1 VKKEIIFENL
11 TNPLLFFG
19 ENDTNIKMLEKEFD
33 VQVFS
38 RGNEVKIT
46 GSDEKVL
53 LTEKALFHL
62 FNLSEK
68 GRVSYDEL
76 MFIIKNLKE
85 KPELKPEDID
95 TRSIIVSRTGKKLQL
110 KNYKQS
116 EYIKA
121 VQENDVVFCIGPA
134 GTGKTYL
141 AVAMAINALVSE
153 NKNRIILT
161 RPVVEAGE
169 SLGYLPGDMV
179 AKINP
184 YLRPLLDALTEM
196 LPYEEY
202 SRYREREQIEIAP
215 LAYMRGRTLNNSFII
230 LDEAQNTTV
239 TQLKM
244 FLTRMGPA
252 SKIVVTGDITQI
264 DLPRRIESGLEFA
277 AKYLKNIDGIG
288 FVRFNKRDIIRHR
301 LVKKII
307 EVFEERESQNNV
319 PEK

>member
-1 VKKEIIFENL
+1 MNKEIIFENL

-19 ENDTNIKMLEKEFD
+19 ENDNNIRILEKEFG
-33 VQVFS
+33 VNVFS
-38 RGNEVKIT
+38 RGNELKIS

-68 GRVSYDEL
+68 GRVSHDEL
-76 MFIIKNLKE
+76 LFVIRNLQDNREFETDFLDK
-85 KPELKPEDID
+85 
-95 TRSIIVSRTGKKLQL
+95 RQVIVSRSGKTIKL
-110 KNYKQS
+110 KNIRQI
-116 EYIKA
+116 EYVKS
-121 VQENDVVFCIGPA
+121 VENNDIVFCVVPA

-141 AVAMAINALVSE
+141 AVAMAINALISE
-153 NKNRIILT
+153 SKQRIILT

-184 YLRPLLDALTEM
+184 YLRPLLDAITDM
-196 LPYEEY
+196 LSYEEY

-244 FLTRMGPA
+244 FLTRMGPS
-252 SKIVVTGDITQI
+252 SKMLITGDLTQI
-264 DLPRRIESGLEFA
+264 DLPSKTPSGLEFA
-277 AKYLKNIDGIG
+277 AKYLKMIDGIG
-288 FVRFNKRDIIRHR
+288 FVKFNNSDIVRHQ
-301 LVKKII
+301 LVKRIL
-307 EVFEERESQNNV
+307 EVFEDK
-319 PEK
+319 EKG

>member
-1 VKKEIIFENL
+1 MNKEIIFENL

-19 ENDTNIKMLEKEFD
+19 ENDNNIRILEKEFG
-33 VQVFS
+33 VNVFS
-38 RGNEVKIT
+38 RGNELKIS

-68 GRVSYDEL
+68 GRVSHDEL
-76 MFIIKNLKE
+76 LFVIRNLQDNREFETDFLDK
-85 KPELKPEDID
+85 
-95 TRSIIVSRTGKKLQL
+95 RQVIVSRSGKTIKL
-110 KNYKQS
+110 KNIRQI
-116 EYIKA
+116 EYVKS
-121 VQENDVVFCIGPA
+121 VENNDIVFCVGPA

-141 AVAMAINALVSE
+141 AVAMAINALISE
-153 NKNRIILT
+153 SKQRIILT

-184 YLRPLLDALTEM
+184 YLRPLLDAITDM
-196 LPYEEY
+196 LSYEEY

-244 FLTRMGPA
+244 FLTRMGPS
-252 SKIVVTGDITQI
+252 SKMLITGDLTQI
-264 DLPRRIESGLEFA
+264 DLPSKTPSGLEFA
-277 AKYLKNIDGIG
+277 AKYLKMIDGIG
-288 FVRFNKRDIIRHR
+288 FVKFNNSDIVRHQ
-301 LVKKII
+301 LVKRIL
-307 EVFEERESQNNV
+307 EVFEDK
-319 PEK
+319 EKG